1 MQFNTLIRAVT
12 PGSEYP
18 EHGVKTMTA
27 PLAAPQRRSALL
39 FESFAV
45 QGPLGRLAHGCKQFQ
60 KTSG

>member
-1 MQFNTLIRAVT
+1 MQFNTLIRART

-27 PLAAPQRRSALL
+27 PWAAPQRRSTLL

-45 QGPLGRLAHGCKQFQ
+45 QGPLGRLAHG
-60 KTSG
+60 